1 VWPAE
6 YPDAFPAFSC
16 EEKDGKTI
24 WTVESLTG
32 WGARVNI
39 PGETYLMGDNSRINY
54 YWHAY
59 TMDEVP
65 EDRFR
70 IVSEAPAG
78 FVEADVETERGPY
91 RMHIGGDV
99 GTDNEGNPAASLGV
113 VLSIY
118 EKRDIELR
126 YVTDGKTGWKE
137 ITMPVNGEMVCGV
150 YGEDNRLEYTVP

>member
-1 VWPAE
+1 M
-6 YPDAFPAFSC
+6 
-16 EEKDGKTI
+16 
-24 WTVESLTG
+24 
-32 WGARVNI
+32 NI
-39 PGETYLMGDNSRINY
+39 PGETYLMGEDNRINY
-54 YWHAY
+54 YWRAY

-78 FVEADVETERGPY
+78 FFEADVETEQGPY

-113 VLSIY
+113 ILSIY